1 MTTRQAESERVPMTL
16 TRRAFVTGVAGVAA
30 AVRLGA
36 QAPAGDRWAE
46 AMQAFAEADEKAPPP
61 EGGIVFVGSSSIRLW
76 DLGASFPGLP
86 AINRGFGGSQLPD
99 SVRHIE
105 RLVLRHAPKTVVLYA
120 GDNDLAAG
128 RTPAQ
133 VVDDFKAF
141 VAKVHQALPQAR
153 IAFIAIKPSL
163 ARWALI
169 AKVREANAGV
179 RAVCDADDRLGYIDI
194 DGPMMGYDA
203 RPRADL
209 FVDDGLHLS
218 AKGYALWTVLTRP
231 FVE

>member
-1 MTTRQAESERVPMTL
+1 MTL
-16 TRRAFVTGVAGVAA
+16 TRRAFVTGVTGLAA

-36 QAPAGDRWAE
+36 QAPGGDRWAE
-46 AMQAFAEADEKAPPP
+46 AMQEFAEADAKAPPAK
-61 EGGIVFVGSSSIRLW
+61 GGIVFVGSSSIRLW
-76 DLGASFPGLP
+76 NLEKSFPGLP

-99 SVRHIE
+99 SVRHVE

-133 VVDDFKAF
+133 VVDDFKTF
-141 VAKVHQALPQAR
+141 VAKVHEALPQAH
-153 IAFIAIKPSL
+153 IAFVAIKPSL

-179 RAVCDADDRLGYIDI
+179 RTVCDSDDRLGYIDV

-209 FVDDGLHLS
+209 FVADGLHLS
-218 AKGYALWTVLTRP
+218 EKGYALWTVLTRP